1 VNVLVL
7 DDAIAIRSRLAAM
20 FEELPGVRKVV
31 QAANLAEASDALRTQ
46 APAVVIIDLRLRG
59 ESGIAFIP
67 RVQRERPGAL
77 VIVLTNE
84 PSERHR
90 SECLAL
96 GVNHFFDKSRHFDEV
111 LGLVAA
117 ATAPTRS
124 VSTSD
129 A

>member
-1 VNVLVL
+1 
-7 DDAIAIRSRLAAM
+7 M

-31 QAANLAEASDALRTQ
+31 QAADLAEASDALRTQ
-46 APAVVIIDLRLRG
+46 APAVVVIDLRLRG

>member
-31 QAANLAEASDALRTQ
+31 QAGNLAEASVALRTY

-59 ESGIAFIP
+59 ESGITFIP
-67 RVQRERPGAL
+67 QVQRERPGAL

-90 SECLAL
+90 SECHAL
-96 GVNHFFDKSRHFDEV
+96 GVDHFFDKSRHFDDV
-111 LGLVAA
+111 LRLVAA
-117 ATAPTRS
+117 ATAPTRA